1 MKFKRNPRLAR
12 ISLLDRSW
20 SVSSPALGR
29 GIIIIEIG
37 DTSKRVLNYR
47 HDFKLFKFKL
57 LEVHDT
63 FCQPRQ
69 RSWGSPAT
77 ADSLQKITSY
87 SYWSRLDLGSS
98 PVLLD
103 STKLLR
109 WMPVLQNGEL
119 DWCQTWL
126 FPFLPT
132 YILSALLWLRKWHV
146 TIRSLEVLRSSRLD
160 QLLCTYDASATRI
173 VSIDATSSISFHWTN
188 ATANEL
194 PLDRSIHLSN
204 AT

>member
-1 MKFKRNPRLAR
+1 MKLLTCHEASCCPGLAAFRLRVPLHHQKWLERFLPGQALQTCRVGASGMKFKRNPRLAR

-77 ADSLQKITSY
+77 ADNLQKVT
-87 SYWSRLDLGSS
+87 LDLGSS

-132 YILSALLWLRKWHV
+132 YILSALLWRGNDML
-146 TIRSLEVLRSSRLD
+146 
-160 QLLCTYDASATRI
+160 QYD
-173 VSIDATSSISFHWTN
+173 
-188 ATANEL
+188 L
-194 PLDRSIHLSN
+194 
-204 AT
+204 